1 VVHPYCVFTYKL
13 AICKSH
19 GGNSYIKIDELDVER
34 KQEENAPNFLTW
46 HLKGVNGFFKNS

>member
-13 AICKSH
+13 TICKSH